1 MDTIVS
7 PLLIINITNILGGQ
21 ETELWGGGG
30 VGGNPRAPPF

>member
-21 ETELWGGGG
+21 ETELWGGGWVEIPG
-30 VGGNPRAPPF
+30 LPPSK